1 MSAEN
6 IKNSIDENNHLKAA
20 DKNNILNPK
29 RVDINQ
35 LLNRVRKEQE
45 KKNSTNLIFLGLIF
59 SLIFVVGIILSF

>member
-6 IKNSIDENNHLKAA
+6 ISLSIDENNHLKAA
-20 DKNNILNPK
+20 DKNTILNPK

-45 KKNSTNLIFLGLIF
+45 KKN
-59 SLIFVVGIILSF
+59 ILHLQWHNKDVFQ

>member
-35 LLNRVRKEQE
+35 LLNRVRKEI
-45 KKNSTNLIFLGLIF
+45 IFLNYIF
-59 SLIFVVGIILSF
+59 PYFGPPLPSVVTQVIFFEGS